1 MTLQTARP
9 WETRWVTVLGLYT
22 LAAALGLASA
32 WWVLRK
38 APWSGAIIRVGAWTG
53 STLAGSPDADLYT
66 RARVAIE
73 GLLALGREE
82 TMYYVA
88 HQDDQGR
95 ALKTRCQYRISGT
108 PPGAR
113 WWSITAYADD
123 FFLFNVPPGRFS
135 VNSNSV
141 RLDGQGRFTLH
152 TGPQAPDGSVP
163 WLPTPGDR
171 GLVLTLRLYNPGP
184 DLQAAPGQLL
194 APSIQ
199 PVGACA

>member
-1 MTLQTARP
+1 MSRQKASSRLG
-9 WETRWVTVLGLYT
+9 RWGAVLGLYL
-22 LAAALGLASA
+22 LAVAVGLGSA
-32 WWVLRK
+32 WWVLRH
-38 APWSGAIIRVGAWTG
+38 APWSGAVIRVGAWTG

-66 RARVAIE
+66 RARVALE

-88 HQDDQGR
+88 HHDDEGR
-95 ALKTRCQYRISGT
+95 ALRSRCSYRVSGT

-135 VNSNSV
+135 VNSSTV
-141 RLDGQGRFTLH
+141 QLDGQGRFSLH
-152 TGPQAPDGSVP
+152 TGPQGPAAEGA

-184 DLQAAPGQLL
+184 DLQAAPGRLA

-199 PVGACA
+199 LAGACP